1 MIEKLKQKLAGKK
14 LKKQSSSVFAQR
26 VQQSGYKAPHLGT
39 ETRKKPFWKR
49 WKTTRKAVP
58 QSSGLS
64 GKEKPRKVLPVL
76 GGTAAVCGLVGGLY
90 FLISGPLHDAFDT
103 LRYFRIHEIDI
114 SGCRTVDVE
123 ALRKYAGI
131 SYALNM
137 LSLDPDSIQDRLV
150 QHPWI
155 QSAKVKRVW
164 PDGLEI
170 TVREHKPQALLAE
183 QNGKQWRYVS
193 SSGVVFATP
202 EQGQEVDFPVI
213 TGFDAIPDKDMRQ
226 KLLGEANLFLR
237 LAERNNPNLPAQ
249 NVSEIHFSKEGEMV
263 LYLVEHPFPIYF
275 GKGDVKRKYSQLRRV
290 LEVLYR
296 KSKGRAAIENVA
308 YIRMDYQKDKVL
320 VARNEKG

>member
-1 MIEKLKQKLAGKK
+1 MIEKLKKTLAGKRA
-14 LKKQSSSVFAQR
+14 KKQSGSVFSQR
-26 VQQSGYKAPHLGT
+26 VQQSGYKPPHIGA
-39 ETRKKPFWKR
+39 ETRKKPFWER
-49 WKTTRKAVP
+49 WQTARKKMQ
-58 QSSGLS
+58 QSPRLS
-64 GKEKPRKVLPVL
+64 RKEQPRKLLPFI
-76 GGTAAVCGLVGGLY
+76 GGAVAVCGIVGGLY
-90 FLISGPLHDAFDT
+90 LLVSGPLQNAFDT

-114 SGCRTVDVE
+114 SGCRTIDDE
-123 ALRKYAGI
+123 ELRKFAGI
-131 SYALNM
+131 SYELNM
-137 LSLDPDSIQDRLV
+137 LSLDPDMIQERLV

-155 QSAKVKRVW
+155 KTATVKRVW
-164 PDGLEI
+164 PDGLEV

-193 SSGVVFATP
+193 SSGVVFASP

-213 TGFDAIPDKDMRQ
+213 TGFDTIPDRDLRQ

-249 NVSEIHFSKEGEMV
+249 NVSEIHFSDEGEMV

-275 GKGDVKRKYSQLRRV
+275 GKGEVKRKYSQLRRV

-320 VARNEKG
+320 VARHEKG